1 MTTQK
6 SDSFVTKNL
15 DLNEKGTFEICDGSG
30 IMCVVN
36 QEIKYFEKNCGRCK
50 ICANCYRLLFI

>member
-15 DLNEKGTFEICDGSG
+15 GLNEKGTFEICDGSG

-36 QEIKYFEKNCGRCK
+36 QEIKYFEKNCERCK
-50 ICANCYRLLFI
+50 ICANC

>member
-15 DLNEKGTFEICDGSG
+15 GLNDKGTFEICDGSG

-36 QEIKYFEKNCGRCK
+36 QEIKYFVKNCERCK
-50 ICANCYRLLFI
+50 ICANC